1 MLKTTIILKIILE
14 LDLYFNKE
22 YGLVPIF
29 HINQLL
35 QFPSLILF
43 GIFILANTTVR
54 ADQISETAFCF
65 ITLQM
70 PTAHMD
76 VP

>member
-1 MLKTTIILKIILE
+1 MILE
-14 LDLYFNKE
+14 LELYFNKE
-22 YGLVPIF
+22 YGLAPVF

-35 QFPSLILF
+35 QIPSLVLLS
-43 GIFILANTTVR
+43 IFIFANTTVK
-54 ADQISETAFCF
+54 AAQISEMAFCF